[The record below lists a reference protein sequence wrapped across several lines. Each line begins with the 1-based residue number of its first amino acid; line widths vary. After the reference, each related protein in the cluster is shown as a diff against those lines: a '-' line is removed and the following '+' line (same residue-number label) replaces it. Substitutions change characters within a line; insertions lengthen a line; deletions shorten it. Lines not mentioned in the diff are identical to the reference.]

1 MDVVKG
7 FSSWVARIEKSI
19 QANSLGI
26 HRYSR
31 HSEVSTSQLILK
43 HLVGDPSEQVDKI
56 IVYAV
61 VSESVIKISTMQQII
76 NSMSTISLQ
85 ATECLQCNL

>member
-1 MDVVKG
+1 MTDVAKG
-7 FSSWVARIEKSI
+7 FSSWVAQIEKSI

-26 HRYSR
+26 HRYSH
-31 HSEVSTSQLILK
+31 HSEISTSQLILK

-56 IVYAV
+56 CRGFRICDKNKY
-61 VSESVIKISTMQQII
+61 QQII